1 MITILCIYHDRAP
14 AFPAADQH
22 PQAVRYTVR
31 SAFLGRAVVVDALG
45 GEPTPQ
51 EVDAVL
57 NPPPPS
63 AAAKFAAMGI
73 TPEDVKAYLATAK

>member
-1 MITILCIYHDRAP
+1 MSQIRCIYHASAP
-14 AFPAADQH
+14 SFPATDQH
-22 PQAVRYTVR
+22 PQAQRYSVR
-31 SAFLGRAVVVDALG
+31 SEHLGRDVLVDAVG
-45 GEPTPQ
+45 GEPTTQ

-57 NPPPPS
+57 NPPLLS